1 MKLFKTEDYL
11 KQRNPHPDKPYR
23 LEILTV
29 EDNAKSLGGMFGLLV
44 PGSQVPYH
52 FHRNRE
58 SVIMVISG
66 NAIEVIEGEEI
77 PIKTGDVLFIPAGEK
92 HTTINRSDEDFRYL
106 EFFTCPPV
114 TADFVEVK
122 SEKGV

>member
-11 KQRNPHPDKPYR
+11 KHKNPHPDKPYR
-23 LEILTV
+23 PEILTIG
-29 EDNAKSLGGMFGLLV
+29 DKAKSLGGMFGVLV

-52 FHRNRE
+52 YHKNRE
-58 SVIMVISG
+58 SVIVVIKG
-66 NAIEVIEGEEI
+66 KAVEVIEGEEI
-77 PIKTGDVLFIPAGEK
+77 PIEAGDVLFIPAGEK
-92 HTTINRSDEDFRYL
+92 HTTINRTGEDFRYL

-122 SEKGV
+122 S

>member
-1 MKLFKTEDYL
+1 MKLFKTEAYVRL
-11 KQRNPHPDKPYR
+11 KNPNPGEPYR
-23 LEILTV
+23 PEILTLD
-29 EDNAKSLGGMFGLLV
+29 DNAKNLGGMFGLLP

-58 SVIMVISG
+58 SVIMAISG
-66 NAIEVIEGEEI
+66 KATEVIEGEEI
-77 PIKTGDVLFIPAGEK
+77 PIQAGDVLFIPAGEK
-92 HTTINRSDEDFRYL
+92 HTTINRSSEDFRYL

-122 SEKGV
+122 